1 MKQKINA
8 FLLIGI
14 IGTCVFGAQ
23 FAIHYGKTV
32 WGPKDIWWTPMPLT
46 VPLSETSNDFK
57 IFLNNELLDN
67 HIERGALFSSD
78 NAGKPYRVVPEDIRV
93 GLNNWY
99 KVKAQFLN
107 VSLFS
112 AFFLGLSVAFFI
124 TGVMQMVKAKKEVT

>member
-1 MKQKINA
+1 MRSKINA

-23 FAIHYGKTV
+23 FAVQYGKTI

-46 VPLSETSNDFK
+46 VPLSETANDFK

-67 HIERGALFSSD
+67 HIERGALFSYDST
-78 NAGKPYRVVPEDIRV
+78 GQQYRVAPADIRV
-93 GLNNWY
+93 GLNNWH

-107 VSLFS
+107 ASLFS
-112 AFFLGLSVAFFI
+112 AFFLGLSVAFLI
-124 TGVMQMVKAKKEVT
+124 AGTAQMIKDKKA